1 MNDRSGTAAILMAT
15 WNGAAFLDEQLRS
28 IADQSHPLVDV
39 WVSDDGSTDDTPAI
53 LADWQLRWSKGRFEI
68 LKGPQKGFSENFRS
82 LITNAEID
90 ADYFA
95 FSDQDDI
102 WETVKLEKAID
113 WMKSRRESTPL
124 LFCSRTLNVTASGAT
139 MGFSPL
145 FAKEP
150 SFRNAL
156 VQSLA
161 GGNTMLLNRSA
172 RNKLSE
178 ASLRS
183 NFVSHDWWAYLVI
196 SGSGGEVCY
205 SSTPFV
211 RYRQHGGN
219 QVGANTSW
227 RARQL
232 RLRLLLRGQ
241 FLRWTDINL
250 KGLECNRDLLTQ
262 DAVASTDK
270 FAQSRQGSLLYR
282 VRNLRRSGVYRQTL
296 GGTVMLWAATVFG
309 WI

>member
-1 MNDRSGTAAILMAT
+1 MAT
-15 WNGAAFLDEQLRS
+15 WNGATFLDEQLRS

-39 WVSDDGSTDDTPAI
+39 WVSDDGSTDETPAL
-53 LADWQLRWSKGRFEI
+53 LADWQRRWSKGRFEI

-82 LITNAEID
+82 LITNGEID

-102 WETVKLEKAID
+102 WETVKLEKAIG
-113 WMKSRRESTPL
+113 WMNSRCESTPL

-139 MGFSPL
+139 IGLSPL

-172 RNKLSE
+172 RKKLSQ

-183 NFVSHDWWAYLVI
+183 EFVSHDWWAYLMI
-196 SGSGGEVCY
+196 SGSGGEVRY
-205 SSTPFV
+205 SATPFV

-219 QVGANTSW
+219 QFGANTSW
-227 RARQL
+227 RARKL
-232 RLRLLLRGQ
+232 RLQLLLGGQ
-241 FLRWTDINL
+241 FLRWIDLNL
-250 KGLECNRDLLTQ
+250 QGLESNRDLLAP
-262 DAVASTDK
+262 DAIAATDR
-270 FAQSRQGSLLYR
+270 FAQSRQGSLPSR
-282 VRNLRRSGVYRQTL
+282 VRNLHRSGVYRQTL
-296 GGTVMLWAATVFG
+296 AGNVMLWAATVFG